1 MKRSYLYLFLAVLGL
16 AVALALA
23 GRMRHGAPPRD
34 TAAAGSKAPIVSVS
48 IEVKDGAIDPATVSV
63 PKGDRVRLT
72 VVNHDVTTAHVTLSG
87 YEDRVQIPPLRPRD
101 HWMGTFLADRPGGDF
116 AWVLNGVPTGR
127 FAVTGSHLEEGHR

>member
-1 MKRSYLYLFLAVLGL
+1 VKRSYLYLFLAVLGL

-23 GRMRHGAPPRD
+23 GRMPRG
-34 TAAAGSKAPIVSVS
+34 AGSRDRAAPAIEAPAVAVS
-48 IEVKDGAIDPATVSV
+48 IEIKDGAIDPATVAV
-63 PKGDRVRLT
+63 PKDHRVRLT
-72 VVNHDVTTAHVTLSG
+72 VVNHDARTAQITLSG

-101 HWMGTFLADRPGGDF
+101 HWTGTFLADRPGGDF